1 MTERILDLSTEPA
14 LLRTENEQLCI
25 GRGRDEIVRTPLAE
39 LAAVLLTH
47 PQVTCTQPA
56 LAGILRHGGAVIVC
70 GADSLPVGMMLPLVG
85 HSTHTERVLA
95 QAACSRPRA
104 KRLWQQV
111 VRAKI
116 RAQAALLRDLRG
128 DDAVLSEMIRLVRS
142 GDSTF
147 VESRAAQR
155 YWPLLFGD
163 PAFVRRREAHDQ
175 NRYLNYGYAVLR
187 AIVGRA
193 IVATGLHP
201 ALGLHHH
208 NRYDPFAL
216 AADLMEPLRP
226 CVDRVVCEVVGCFGR
241 DSPLQRGVKAALLEP
256 LLGRWNDGAEART
269 LFDWSARLAQSLA
282 AALAGGNDRLLL
294 PDELLPAG
302 ASDAQG

>member
-1 MTERILDLSTEPA
+1 MTDRILDLSAEPA
-14 LLRTENEQLCI
+14 MLRAENDQLCI
-25 GRGRDEIVRTPLAE
+25 RRGEIEIARTPLAE

-56 LAGILRHGGAVIVC
+56 LAGILRYGGAVIVC
-70 GADSLPVGMMLPLVG
+70 GPDSLPVGLMLPLVG
-85 HSTHTERVLA
+85 HSTHTERVKA
-95 QAACSRPRA
+95 QAACPRPRA
-104 KRLWQQV
+104 KRLWQQI

-116 RAQAALLRDLRG
+116 AAQSALLRDLHG
-128 DDAVLSEMIRLVRS
+128 HDAGLCEMVRTVRS

-155 YWPLLFGD
+155 YWPLLFDD
-163 PAFVRRREAHDQ
+163 PAFVRRREVPDQ

-193 IVATGLHP
+193 LVATGLHP

-226 CVDRVVCEVVGCFGR
+226 CVDRMVCEVVGCFGR
-241 DSPLQRGVKAALLEP
+241 DAALQRNVKTALLEP
-256 LLGRWNDGAEART
+256 LLGRWSDGAEART
-269 LFDWSARLAQSLA
+269 LFDWSARLAQSLVT
-282 AALAGGNDRLLL
+282 ALTGENARLLL
-294 PDELLPAG
+294 PGELIPAG
-302 ASDAQG
+302 AADAQG